1 MSSLESHARD
11 RVFALPEIV
20 ERIARSLDWRS
31 ITISLRVSR
40 TWNAAWLP
48 ILWHTID
55 RGNQWRDDSFK
66 QALHAHG
73 DLIRVLECTRY
84 DDISLLF
91 DSTSRTHPSSTAL
104 CKNLISLT
112 LPRTNLIKLPVH
124 AQLVRQNPNL
134 RDLSLSFL
142 DSSSQ
147 YQDLVDAVG
156 SLPFLRRLAFEN
168 NEKLEF
174 STLETILTRCN
185 DSLQELSFKGTYFIK
200 NSFGPGED
208 FASGLFAAEPEAFR
222 EQCNDVEV
230 EPRTPFKIA
239 SLYMDEVACTQDF
252 LLNLLSR
259 FPALTMLSLKSSTEV
274 YYGPDFGERLAK
286 RCPRI
291 KSLDIS
297 EIEDLDDQSIANLIR
312 AFPSLHTFKGA
323 HSQFGHKSMEALL
336 ECCPEIRELNIEG
349 AIGIRSQSIQRLLE
363 RCGKLCKFEAWD
375 VEVNVPKMMAESY
388 RVRHA
393 ASESAAMASLEKP
406 PWQGAWMCLGLEI
419 LSLHLKYDP
428 RGLTETEQRLFPV
441 STARRFIFEQLSRMT
456 WMRDLS
462 LSGYL
467 CSDDNEVSIYEN
479 EGDEGAED
487 ASENIS
493 GSHESELSLEE
504 LALHD
509 KHFGSCAGVG
519 GEGDSDDSVWIELS
533 FRAGLAAL
541 ATLKELRTLNIYNI
555 PHTFDIQELKW
566 MCENWPHLRKIEGL
580 DEDDDAEAIQWL
592 QTHRPG
598 IDTDYTS

>member
-1 MSSLESHARD
+1 MTSHEKNLARD

-40 TWNAAWLP
+40 QWNAAWLP

-55 RGNQWRDDSFK
+55 RGNQWRNDSFK

-91 DSTSRTHPSSTAL
+91 DSTSNAL
-104 CKNLISLT
+104 CRNLISLT
-112 LPRTNLIKLPVH
+112 LPRTTLINLSVQ
-124 AQLVRQNPNL
+124 AQLVRQNLDL
-134 RDLSLSFL
+134 RDLSLSFQ
-142 DSSSQ
+142 DPSSQ

-156 SLPFLRRLAFEN
+156 GLPFLRRLAFEN

-174 STLETILTRCN
+174 STLETILTCCN
-185 DSLQELSFKGTYFIK
+185 ASLQELSFKGTYFIK

-208 FASGLFAAEPEAFR
+208 FASGLFAPEPEAFQG
-222 EQCNDVEV
+222 QCTDLEI
-230 EPRTPFKIA
+230 ESRTLFNIT

-259 FPALTMLSLKSSTEV
+259 FPALTTLSLKNSTEV

-312 AFPSLHTFKGA
+312 AFPGLHTFRGA
-323 HSQFGHKSMEALL
+323 HSQFGPKSMDALL

-349 AIGIRSQSIQRLLE
+349 AIKIKSQSIQRLLE
-363 RCGKLCKFEAWD
+363 RCGRLCKLEAWE
-375 VEVNVPKMMAESY
+375 VKVNVPKMMAESY
-388 RVRHA
+388 RSRND
-393 ASESAAMASLEKP
+393 ESKGAAMASFEKP
-406 PWQGAWMCLGLEI
+406 PWQGAWMCLGLET
-419 LSLHLKYDP
+419 LSLHLNYDP
-428 RGLTETEQRLFPV
+428 SGLTETERRLFPV
-441 STARRFIFEQLSRMT
+441 SAARRFVFEQLSRMT
-456 WMRDLS
+456 SLRDLS
-462 LSGYL
+462 LAGFLY
-467 CSDDNEVSIYEN
+467 SDEDEASSYES
-479 EGDEGAED
+479 EGDEGED
-487 ASENIS
+487 LDMDSPV
-493 GSHESELSLEE
+493 SLGDLEFHGDLVGLGE
-504 LALHD
+504 
-509 KHFGSCAGVG
+509 GVG

-533 FRAGLAAL
+533 FRAGLATL
-541 ATLKELRTLNIYNI
+541 APLQELRTLSIYDI
-555 PHTFDIQELKW
+555 PHTFDLQELKW
-566 MCENWPHLRKIEGL
+566 MCETWPHLRKIEGL

-592 QTHRPG
+592 QTYRSW
-598 IDTDYTS
+598 IDTDYAY